1 MPFSFKLPNIMA
13 TTGLQVAGLASNFDW
28 KSFVD
33 QIMEV
38 ERAPASRIESEKEK
52 NTTKVNLLSTL
63 SNRIASVQASAQAL
77 KSATLFN
84 KRSTSSTGS
93 TWSSSAADSTAAGTY
108 KISVSRLAT
117 TASLTGGNDVARGL
131 NPSSSSVAGL
141 TIATLPLAQSITAG
155 KFTVNGNQ
163 VSVATTDSLEDV
175 FNAISTATSG
185 TVTASYDHTT
195 DKISLQSSSGNVVLG
210 AANDTSN
217 FLRALKLGNNGT
229 NTVTSSGSLGTV
241 KTSAMLASANLST
254 AITGVDGNGAGTFKI
269 NGVEIAYDV
278 DTDSLTSVI
287 KRINES
293 TAGVTASYDSLNDRL
308 VLANKSTG
316 DLGISVSESTGGLL
330 GALGLTTGTTLTR
343 GQNAEFTFN
352 DGSTLTSASNTLDE
366 SAHGIEGLSVTVK
379 TVDTQTITVAPDKSA
394 MRDKI
399 DQFISDFNV
408 FQSFIDLNTKVQ
420 TDSKG
425 KVTAAALSGNR
436 EIQDWARSLRTMA
449 FAAIGG
455 AGTISRLEDL
465 GIDFKPGLNELTVK
479 DETKLNTALTEKT
492 EDVSKFFS
500 TATTGFAAKFDTFF
514 TKIEDQN
521 KEQRDRINKSNTSLD
536 EQIAAIERRLEQQR
550 SLMESA
556 FIAME
561 NAQSQLKTQQSAL
574 DGLIASSKS

>member
-1 MPFSFKLPNIMA
+1 MA

-38 ERAPASRIESEKEK
+38 ERSPAARLESEKEK
-52 NTTKVNLLSTL
+52 NTTKVNLLTTL
-63 SNRIASVQASAQAL
+63 GTRIASVQESAQAL
-77 KSATLFN
+77 KSAALFN
-84 KRSTSSTGS
+84 KRSASSSTSGS
-93 TWSSSAADSTAAGTY
+93 TWSSSAADSTASGAY

-117 TASLTGGNDVARGL
+117 TASLAGGNDIARGL

-141 TIATLPLAQSITAG
+141 TLATLPLAQSITAG

-163 VSVATTDSLEDV
+163 VTVAVTDSLEDV

-229 NTVTSSGSLGTV
+229 DTVTSSGSLGTV
-241 KTSAMLASANLST
+241 KASATLANANLTT
-254 AITGVDGNGAGTFKI
+254 AITAVDGNGAGTFKI
-269 NGVEIAYDV
+269 NGVDIAYDV

-287 KRINES
+287 KRINDS
-293 TAGVTASYDSLNDRL
+293 SAGVNASYDSLNDRL

-316 DLGISVSESTGGLL
+316 DLGISVSESAGGLL
-330 GALGLTTGTTLTR
+330 GALGLTSGTTLIR
-343 GQNAEFTFN
+343 GENAEFTFN
-352 DGSTLTSASNTLDE
+352 DGATLTSASNTLDE

-379 TVDTQTITVAPDKSA
+379 TADTQTITVAPDKTA

-399 DQFISDFNV
+399 DRFISDFNV

-436 EIQDWARSLRTMA
+436 EIQDWARSLRSMA

-455 AGTISRLEDL
+455 AGTISRLDDL
-465 GIDFKPGLNELTVK
+465 GIDFKPGLNELTIK
-479 DETKLNTALTEKT
+479 DESKLTAALTEKT
-492 EDVSKFFS
+492 QDVATFFS
-500 TATTGFAAKFDTFF
+500 TASTGFAAKFDTFF
-514 TKIEDQN
+514 SKIDTDTT
-521 KEQRDRINKSNTSLD
+521 EQRERINKSNTNLD

-550 SLMESA
+550 AVMESA

-574 DGLIASSKS
+574 DGMISSFSKS